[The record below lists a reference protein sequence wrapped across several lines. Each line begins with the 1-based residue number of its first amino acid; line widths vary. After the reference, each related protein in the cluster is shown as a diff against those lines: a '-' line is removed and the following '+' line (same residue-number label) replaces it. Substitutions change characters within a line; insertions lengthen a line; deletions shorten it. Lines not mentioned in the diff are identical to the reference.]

1 MISKLPPWVEIGGF
15 VLALI
20 AGAANAIGLL
30 GFEHQAIS
38 HLTGIW
44 TLLGLQISSLNWASV
59 CHLGLIVASFVL
71 GAALSG
77 LIVRDAALQLGRRY
91 GVALLAESLLLFGA
105 MVALNLGSKSGHLL
119 ASAACGLQNAL
130 ASTFSGAIVRT
141 THVTGLFTDLGV
153 MIGTRL
159 RGLPT
164 DGRRLKLYLLLIAG
178 FIFGA
183 SLGGFAYARWAFN
196 ALALPATLALSLSL
210 SYWLYWWFSERP
222 RVET

>member
-59 CHLGLIVASFVL
+59 SHLGLIVASFVL

-141 THVTGLFTDLGV
+141 THVTGYSP
-153 MIGTRL
+153 IW
-159 RGLPT
+159 
-164 DGRRLKLYLLLIAG
+164 
-178 FIFGA
+178 A
-183 SLGGFAYARWAFN
+183 S
-196 ALALPATLALSLSL
+196 
-210 SYWLYWWFSERP
+210 
-222 RVET
+222 